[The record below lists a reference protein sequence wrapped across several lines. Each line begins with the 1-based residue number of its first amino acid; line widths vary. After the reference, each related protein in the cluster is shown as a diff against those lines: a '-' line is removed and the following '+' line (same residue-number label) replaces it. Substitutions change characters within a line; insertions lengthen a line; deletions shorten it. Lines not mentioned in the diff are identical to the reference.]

1 MVKLFLDAVSV
12 GVLLQVLFYILVS
25 SLFSALVMFA
35 KVICLIPSVLHWL
48 YAYFSAINRVPNF
61 YLDQLLVEVQ
71 FVAFQTS
78 FSKLSSSLNVMV
90 HSMPDIKIVASA

>member
-12 GVLLQVLFYILVS
+12 GVLLQVLFYIFVS

-35 KVICLIPSVLHWL
+35 KVICLILSVLHWL
-48 YAYFSAINRVPNF
+48 YAYFRAINHVPNF
-61 YLDQLLVEVQ
+61 YLDQLLVEFQ
-71 FVAFQTS
+71 FVAFQTN

-90 HSMPDIKIVASA
+90 HFMPDIKIVASA